1 MHIFNTLEGT
11 ELEKIESIDMLR
23 LLENKYKVKMILSN
37 TQVFSVDTDEDLKKV
52 EKNEKRQ
59 VCKLVWLM
67 KKIILLNF

>member
-1 MHIFNTLEGT
+1 MHIFNTLEET

-52 EKNEKRQ
+52 EKNEKATS
-59 VCKLVWLM
+59 L
-67 KKIILLNF
+67 